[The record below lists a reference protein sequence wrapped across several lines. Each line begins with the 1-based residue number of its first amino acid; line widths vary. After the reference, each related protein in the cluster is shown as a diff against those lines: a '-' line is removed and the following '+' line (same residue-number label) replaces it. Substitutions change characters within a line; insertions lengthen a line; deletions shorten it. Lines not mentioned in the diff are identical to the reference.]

1 MNYLE
6 INGTQY
12 PINFGI
18 GFLKTINRQ
27 KQTQVANMDGV
38 KKNIGLLYSVAS
50 IMDGDVEEL
59 INVILLGNQT
69 EQPRLERKTL
79 ETYIDDPETDIDGLF
94 DTVMDF
100 LSSANA
106 CKRVIRELKEQVDE
120 RTTAR

>member
-38 KKNIGLLYSVAS
+38 KKNIGLLYSAAS

-120 RTTAR
+120 QTTAR

>member
-18 GFLKTINRQ
+18 GFLKTINRS
-27 KQTQVANMDGV
+27 KQTPVANMDGV
-38 KKNIGLLYSVAS
+38 KKNIGLLYSAAS

-120 RTTAR
+120 QTTAR

>member
-38 KKNIGLLYSVAS
+38 KKNIGLLYSAAS

-100 LSSANA
+100 LSNANA
-106 CKRVIRELKEQVDE
+106 CKRAIRELKEQVNKQTAE
-120 RTTAR
+120 R

>member
-1 MNYLE
+1 MDYIE

-12 PINFGI
+12 PLKFGI

-38 KKNIGLLYSVAS
+38 KKNIGLLYSAAS

-79 ETYIDDPETDIDGLF
+79 EAFIDDPETDIDKLF
-94 DTVMDF
+94 ESVLDF
-100 LSSANA
+100 LSKANA
-106 CKRVIRELKEQVDE
+106 CKRVMRELKEQVTE
-120 RTTAR
+120 ATAR

>member
-1 MNYLE
+1 MDFIE

-12 PINFGI
+12 PLKFGI

-59 INVILLGNQT
+59 VNVILLGNQT

-79 ETYIDDPETDIDGLF
+79 ETYIDDPETDIDKLF
-94 DTVMDF
+94 ETVIDF
-100 LSSANA
+100 LSNANA
-106 CKRVIRELKEQVDE
+106 CKKVVRELKEQVKE
-120 RTTAR
+120 ATQ

>member
-120 RTTAR
+120 QTTAR

>member
-1 MNYLE
+1 MDFIE

-12 PINFGI
+12 PLKFGI

-59 INVILLGNQT
+59 VNVILLGNQT

-79 ETYIDDPETDIDGLF
+79 ETYIDDPETDIDKLF
-94 DTVMDF
+94 ETVIDF
-100 LSSANA
+100 LSNANA
-106 CKRVIRELKEQVDE
+106 CKKVVRELKKQVKE
-120 RTTAR
+120 ATQ

>member
-38 KKNIGLLYSVAS
+38 KKNIGLLYSAAS

-79 ETYIDDPETDIDGLF
+79 ETYIDEPETDIDGLF

-120 RTTAR
+120 QTTAR

>member
-79 ETYIDDPETDIDGLF
+79 EAYIDDPETDIDGLF

-120 RTTAR
+120 QTTAR

>member
-79 ETYIDDPETDIDGLF
+79 EAYIDDPETDIDGLF

>member
-38 KKNIGLLYSVAS
+38 KKNIGLLYSAAS

-94 DTVMDF
+94 DTVIDF
-100 LSSANA
+100 LSNANA
-106 CKRVIRELKEQVDE
+106 CKRVIRELKEQVNKQTAE
-120 RTTAR
+120 R